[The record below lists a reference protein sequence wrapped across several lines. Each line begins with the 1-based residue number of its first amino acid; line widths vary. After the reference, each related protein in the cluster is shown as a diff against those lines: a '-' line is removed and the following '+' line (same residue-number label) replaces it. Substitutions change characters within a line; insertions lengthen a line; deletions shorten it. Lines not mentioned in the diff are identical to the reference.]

1 MENSGNRPGN
11 SVQHQGIIV
20 TNEIFSFV
28 IQIFVFWT
36 SNEQSRALLT
46 WSQCGVTCLL
56 AIIWNNPWWRS
67 LLQLLFTI
75 RYDRRV

>member
-1 MENSGNRPGN
+1 
-11 SVQHQGIIV
+11 
-20 TNEIFSFV
+20 
-28 IQIFVFWT
+28 VFWT